1 MAVPMTIRL
10 DTHVSPTITA
20 DVATF
25 QPCKLQQ
32 KASGNKLLIVI
43 L

>member
-10 DTHVSPTITA
+10 GRRVSPTITSDA
-20 DVATF
+20 ATF
-25 QPCKLQQ
+25 QPCKQQ
-32 KASGNKLLIVI
+32 QIASGNELLLVI